1 MEIFNSPVEISE
13 WSLGQRQSGHSIG
26 FIPTMGALHDGHAT
40 LMQRSKA
47 DNSRNVA
54 SIFVNPLQ
62 FNNAQDLNSYPR
74 TLDTDIDIAKK
85 AGIDALYVPSVSAMY
100 PEGFS
105 TVVTAGHLA
114 ETMEGASRPG
124 HFDGVATVVVKLISA
139 VNPDHA
145 YFGKKDFQQLAVI
158 RQVIADLDMNCSI
171 VGVPTVRHS
180 DGLAMSSR
188 NTRLTAIHRKQS
200 PVIFSA
206 LQKLVSS
213 QSPVPIDSVS
223 IKKQFTDE
231 IHSSSEGLVE
241 YIEIV
246 DTYTLEPKSHFD
258 KSCTVCVAVWF
269 GDVRLID
276 NISHEDNGH

>member
-13 WSLGQRQSGHSIG
+13 WSLVQRQSGHSIG

-62 FNNAQDLNSYPR
+62 FNNAHDLNSYPR
-74 TLDTDIDIAKK
+74 TLDADIDIAKN
-85 AGIDALYVPSVSAMY
+85 AGVDALYVPSVSAMY

-145 YFGKKDFQQLAVI
+145 YFGRKDFQQLAVI
-158 RQVIADLDMNCSI
+158 RQVVADLNMSCSI
-171 VGVPTVRHS
+171 IGVPTVRHL

-188 NTRLTAIHRKQS
+188 NTRLSPIHRQQS

-206 LQKLVSS
+206 LQKLVSDLDN
-213 QSPVPIDSVS
+213 SPGDSIS
-223 IKKQFTDE
+223 IKTLFTDQ

-246 DTYTLEPKSHFD
+246 DTFTLKPNSSFD

-276 NISHEDNGH
+276 NMTLEDNDH

>member
-1 MEIFNSPVEISE
+1 
-13 WSLGQRQSGHSIG
+13 
-26 FIPTMGALHDGHAT
+26 
-40 LMQRSKA
+40 MQRSKA

-100 PEGFS
+100 PKGFS

-158 RQVIADLDMNCSI
+158 RQVVADLNMNCSI
-171 VGVPTVRHS
+171 IGLPTVRHS

-188 NTRLTAIHRKQS
+188 NTRLTAIHREQS
-200 PVIFSA
+200 SVIFSA

-213 QSPVPIDSVS
+213 KSPVPIDSVS

-231 IHSSSEGLVE
+231 IQSSSEGLVE

-246 DTYTLEPKSHFD
+246 DTFTLEPKSHFD
-258 KSCTVCVAVWF
+258 TSCTVCVAVWF
-269 GDVRLID
+269 GGVRLID
-276 NISHEDNGH
+276 NISHEDNDH